1 MGTHRPCGPRGLC
14 VGTPGPPAVSCGV
27 AWGYARPPHGSHTA
41 TKQREERFHSPFSFE
56 SLSLQAVWSRQHPAP
71 GLELAA
77 GKEPVGS
84 GARRNAVGP
93 PHFRLSYSPGLPRLP
108 SPHAGSLLTRRRLT
122 TGWPL
127 PPSCH
132 SPAPPRGPASQPWSL
147 CPKALARAP
156 LPDKPCPLLMVG
168 ACPPQGPAGPR
179 ARVHPCSFG
188 GGTHG
193 WGGRMCQSPTES
205 TAGPTA
211 APQAPA
217 DSAGGAGHAWLDFP
231 RPPSAPLGR
240 PGRPRPLGW

>member
-56 SLSLQAVWSRQHPAP
+56 SLSLQAVRSRQHPAP

-132 SPAPPRGPASQPWSL
+132 SPAPPQGAGLPALESLPQSPGPCSPARQALSPAHGGGLSTSGASWSSGTG
-147 CPKALARAP
+147 AP
-156 LPDKPCPLLMVG
+156 LQFWRWDSRL
-168 ACPPQGPAGPR
+168 
-179 ARVHPCSFG
+179 G
-188 GGTHG
+188 GQNVPEPH
-193 WGGRMCQSPTES
+193 
-205 TAGPTA
+205 
-211 APQAPA
+211 
-217 DSAGGAGHAWLDFP
+217 
-231 RPPSAPLGR
+231 
-240 PGRPRPLGW
+240 